1 VAVKVVILSIK
12 QQYAEAILSGKKTC
26 ELRKGR
32 FPKGVR
38 LAIIYASNHEGRIT
52 GWFTVKREVVGT
64 PAEIWHQF
72 SNMAGI
78 SKEDFDNYYEGADS
92 AVCLVVG
99 EKQRLEKPIDPT
111 EELKGFI
118 PPQSFTYPRKEHLPI
133 LTSRID
139 ALYRESLR
147 RYSDPEP

>member
-1 VAVKVVILSIK
+1 VKIVILSIK

-26 ELRKGR
+26 ELRKGH

-38 LAIIYASNHEGRIT
+38 LVIIYASNHEGRIT
-52 GWFTVKREVVGT
+52 GWFTVKEEVVGT
-64 PAEIWHQF
+64 PAEIWRRF
-72 SNMAGI
+72 SDMAGI
-78 SKEDFDNYYEGADS
+78 SKEDFDSYYEGSDS

-99 EKQRLEKPIDPT
+99 KKQRLEKPFDPT

-133 LTSRID
+133 LTSKIEV
-139 ALYRESLR
+139 LYRESLSK
-147 RYSDPEP
+147 YADKAP